1 MVHFVGAGSGAADL
15 ITVRGARLL
24 GRRIRLFMQVR
35 WLIRNF
41 LSTGRKAV
49 LSMTVRDDTGA
60 GDREDKRGGG

>member
-1 MVHFVGAGSGAADL
+1 MLQRIYREENRWVHFVGAGSGAADL

-41 LSTGRKAV
+41 FEYRKKGCLV
-49 LSMTVRDDTGA
+49 HDSA
-60 GDREDKRGGG
+60 G